1 MAMGLRRLHHGSS
14 ELTFTVPVDVTYNVD
29 EGVGTIYAQGALA
42 PERTS
47 GFRLDP
53 WMPIGEES
61 WKTLNTNRTVFT
73 KAVVNTTDTEVG
85 A

>member
-1 MAMGLRRLHHGSS
+1 MAMGLRRLRHGAS
-14 ELTFTVPVDVTYNVD
+14 ELAFTVPVDVTYNAHKG
-29 EGVGTIYAQGALA
+29 EGTLYAQGALE

-53 WMPIGEES
+53 WVPIGEES
-61 WKTLNTNRTVFT
+61 WKTFNTNRTVFT
-73 KAVVNTTDTEVG
+73 KALVNTTDPEVK